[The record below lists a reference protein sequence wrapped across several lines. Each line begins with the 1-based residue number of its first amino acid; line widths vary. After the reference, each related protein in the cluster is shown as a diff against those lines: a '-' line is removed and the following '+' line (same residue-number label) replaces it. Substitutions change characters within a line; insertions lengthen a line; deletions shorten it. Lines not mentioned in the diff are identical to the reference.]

1 LNPSVSILL
10 TPYFT
15 PFRKTDFIL

>member
-1 LNPSVSILL
+1 VSILL